1 MIEERAVIL
10 SLELLPLNISE
21 ISDQTPLS
29 FSPSETVAI
38 LEIERKTA
46 CGLCGQTRGCGNSI
60 WGKLFGHQTTAFK
73 AQNRIN
79 AKVGE
84 SVMVGI
90 DEKAM
95 LKSALL
101 LYVLPLTTLFIGALL
116 AASFW
121 NKDGITMLGAV
132 TGLTLGLLWV
142 KCHTISNRY
151 FNLQQPVI
159 LRLVANQDS
168 VITFN

>member
-10 SLELLPLNISE
+10 SLDNQS
-21 ISDQTPLS
+21 SDS
-29 FSPSETVAI
+29 KSDSVAT

-60 WGKLFGHQTTAFK
+60 WGKLFAHQSTAFK

-84 SVMVGI
+84 SVIVGI
-90 DEKAM
+90 NEKAL

-101 LYVLPLTTLFIGALL
+101 LYILPLATLFIGAIL
-116 AASFW
+116 ATQLSDSNGAA
-121 NKDGITMLGAV
+121 MLGAAA
-132 TGLTLGLLWV
+132 GLVIGLLWV
-142 KCHTISNRY
+142 KGHTMSNSY
-151 FNLQQPVI
+151 FRLQQPEI
-159 LRLVANQDS
+159 LRLATQEAPVN
-168 VITFN
+168 FNSY

>member
-10 SLELLPLNISE
+10 SLEQLLQNQSNDSQSGSIA
-21 ISDQTPLS
+21 T
-29 FSPSETVAI
+29 

-60 WGKLFGHQTTAFK
+60 WGKLFGHPTTAFK

-84 SVMVGI
+84 SVIVGI
-90 DEKAM
+90 NEKAL

-101 LYVLPLTTLFIGALL
+101 LYILPLVTLFIGAIL
-116 AASFW
+116 ASQLRQT
-121 NKDGITMLGAV
+121 DGSTMLGAV
-132 TGLTLGLLWV
+132 IGLVLGLLWV
-142 KCHTISNRY
+142 KGHTMSNRY
-151 FNLQQPVI
+151 FSLQQPVI
-159 LRLVANQDS
+159 LRLANSQENAIKVS
-168 VITFN
+168 